1 MYILMDAVWM
11 DLFNGSRYKDTFNFW
26 DVHCTISDTI
36 VSFELFFLGGSI
48 NEKQKD
54 LENLNL

>member
-1 MYILMDAVWM
+1 M
-11 DLFNGSRYKDTFNFW
+11 DLDIRIRLIFGDA
-26 DVHCTISDTI
+26 HCTISDTI

-48 NEKQKD
+48 NEKQTD